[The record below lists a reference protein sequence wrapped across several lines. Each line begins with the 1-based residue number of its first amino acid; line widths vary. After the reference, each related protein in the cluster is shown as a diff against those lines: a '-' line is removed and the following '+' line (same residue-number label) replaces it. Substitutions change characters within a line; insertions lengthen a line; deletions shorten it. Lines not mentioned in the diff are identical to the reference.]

1 VEGRRRAQNFA
12 RLLYINNQKFK
23 VTGPKEGGGKG
34 SIKKNYNCKARPLPR
49 GALMTCPKTKTSH
62 IKPAMLLCVCARTH
76 ARERERGERE
86 RERERRE
93 RRESERGER
102 HFLGRHLGLS
112 LGPRDLKGRLAL
124 GGLIHE

>member
-86 RERERRE
+86 REREEREERERE
-93 RRESERGER
+93 RREALLRPPPWPEPWPTRSQRP
-102 HFLGRHLGLS
+102 S
-112 LGPRDLKGRLAL
+112 CPWGP
-124 GGLIHE
+124 HP